1 VMSIKKAAC
10 GLAVAL
16 AIAALAVFATQHPDR
31 TFWLIGRIL
40 IVEDPPEHC
49 DAIYLLG
56 GDYETRAPKAAQMFR
71 EGWAPLIVLAREPE
85 AAHSEGNFTDTTIGI
100 LHHAGVPT
108 DRIVQIKVPGGVDST
123 ADEARALR
131 TYINS
136 HRLHRLLVVTS
147 AFHTRRA
154 RMALDR
160 SLWGAR
166 VDLYMAPVEEPGYR
180 SADWWLTSYGREQVK
195 TEYEKL
201 LYYFVTFWG

>member
-1 VMSIKKAAC
+1 MTIKKAAC
-10 GLAVAL
+10 GLAIAF
-16 AIAALAVFATQHPDR
+16 AIAAVAVFAIQHPDQ

-56 GDYETRAPKAAQMFR
+56 GDYEIRAPKAAQMFR

-85 AAHSEGNFTDTTIGI
+85 AAHSKGNFTETTIGI
-100 LHHAGVPT
+100 LHHEGVPT
-108 DRIVQIKVPGGVDST
+108 DRIVQIRVPGGVTNT
-123 ADEARALR
+123 AGEARALR
-131 TYINS
+131 DYVKS
-136 HRLHRLLVVTS
+136 HPIHRLLVVTS
-147 AFHTRRA
+147 AVHTRRA
-154 RMALDR
+154 QMALYR

-180 SADWWLTSYGREQVK
+180 SGDWWLTSYGRGQVK
-195 TEYEKL
+195 AEYEKL